1 MVRTVCQKGSHGEG
15 NFGGIFAVGDEE
27 TNEEDKARVVNAYIY

>member
-1 MVRTVCQKGSHGEG
+1 MVKIDVRKVPMER
-15 NFGGIFAVGDEE
+15 FGGIFAVGDEE